1 MPNFVK
7 SPYSVLSPL
16 NSGNKIVN
24 LKVYKKTI
32 NLYITDD
39 PVVDCYEG
47 LTFIIIHSL
56 NSIFKVCPLN
66 LPLKIWWPSNHFALI
81 FCPICPNEVTV

>member
-32 NLYITDD
+32 NLYMTDD
-39 PVVDCYEG
+39 PVVDCY
-47 LTFIIIHSL
+47 
-56 NSIFKVCPLN
+56 
-66 LPLKIWWPSNHFALI
+66 
-81 FCPICPNEVTV
+81 

>member
-7 SPYSVLSPL
+7 SPYSVPPPPPL

-39 PVVDCYEG
+39 PVVDCY
-47 LTFIIIHSL
+47 
-56 NSIFKVCPLN
+56 
-66 LPLKIWWPSNHFALI
+66 
-81 FCPICPNEVTV
+81 